1 MGDGQG
7 LSKTAIQTRQY
18 VGLQFLMQNYFIPKE
33 EAADRYLQSNDEAL
47 DKLWLLKLIK
57 MKGGKEFVES
67 QLDVICG
74 L

>member
-7 LSKTAIQTRQY
+7 LSKTALQTRLY
-18 VGLQFLMQNYFIPKE
+18 VSLHLIMQNYFISKE
-33 EAADRYLQSNDEAL
+33 DAANRYLQSNDEAL

-57 MKGGKEFVES
+57 MKGGKDFVES
-67 QLDVICG
+67 QLEFICG